1 MIFALIL
8 MSVTGFTGLIYL
20 LDVLYFAKKRIKG
33 QKESIIIEYSKSF
46 FPVLLAVFVIRSFIV
61 EPFKIPSGSMMPT
74 LVAGDFIAVN
84 KFSYG
89 VRFPVINTVLIPN
102 GRPERGDVVVFH
114 FPRDTSIDYI
124 KRVVGLPGD
133 KIKYEDKKLFIND
146 KLVPH
151 VFEKNY
157 EYMMNDN
164 YKVPAKEFSETLGEV
179 RHSILVHNVEGESGS
194 FVVPQGNY
202 FVMGDNRD
210 NSSDSRVWGFVS
222 EDLLVGKA
230 FIIWLNLSEPS
241 RIGDTI
247 K

>member
-8 MSVTGFTGLIYL
+8 MSVTGLTGLIYL
-20 LDVLYFAKKRIKG
+20 LDVMYFAKKRAHGK
-33 QKESIIIEYSKSF
+33 KESIIIEYSKSF
-46 FPVLLAVFVIRSFIV
+46 FPILLFVFVIRSFIV

-74 LVAGDFIAVN
+74 LIAGDFIAVN

-89 VRFPVINTVLIPN
+89 VRFPVINNVLIPN
-102 GRPERGDVVVFH
+102 GMPERGDVVVFH
-114 FPRDTSIDYI
+114 YPMDTSIDYI
-124 KRVVGLPGD
+124 KRVIGLPGD
-133 KIKYEDKKLFIND
+133 TIKYENKKIFIND

-151 VFEKNY
+151 VFEKDY
-157 EYMMNDN
+157 EYMMNEN
-164 YKVPAKEFSETLGEV
+164 YRVPAQEFTETLGEV
-179 RHSILVHNVEGESGS
+179 KHSILIHNVEGESGS
-194 FVVPQGNY
+194 FVVPDRNY